1 VTRPLKLTGR
11 RLHLNAKADFGNVT
25 LEVLD
30 ADGQTIAVSKP
41 IERDSLDIPVE
52 WQEGALPCCDV
63 PICLRIKLQNARHC
77 APWCE

>member
-1 VTRPLKLTGR
+1 M
-11 RLHLNAKADFGNVT
+11 
-25 LEVLD
+25 
-30 ADGQTIAVSKP
+30 SKP
-41 IERDSLDIPVE
+41 IERNSLDIPVE